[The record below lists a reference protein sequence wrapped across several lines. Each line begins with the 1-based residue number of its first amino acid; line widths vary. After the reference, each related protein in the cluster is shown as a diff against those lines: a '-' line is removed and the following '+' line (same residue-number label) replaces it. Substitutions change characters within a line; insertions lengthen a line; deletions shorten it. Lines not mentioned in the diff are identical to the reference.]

1 MYRLLHT
8 QTLRRGW
15 YLLSLLLVLG
25 CEAPEDKQ
33 PDDLIPED
41 RMAAILTQVH
51 LLEAQTS
58 RFSLASTD
66 SARIAYK
73 HQEARLFRQMNVD
86 TAVYSRSF
94 IFYSSHPKHLE
105 RIYQQVVDQ
114 LKKKTGQG
122 DSLRKS

>member
-8 QTLRRGW
+8 QTVRRGW

-25 CEAPEDKQ
+25 CEAPENKR

-41 RMAAILTQVH
+41 RMVDILTQVH

-66 SARIAYK
+66 SARMAYK
-73 HQEARLFRQMNVD
+73 HQETKLFRRMKVD

-94 IFYSSHPKHLE
+94 VFYSSHPKYLE

-114 LKKKTGQG
+114 LKKKTGQV

>member
-73 HQEARLFRQMNVD
+73 HQEARLFRQMKVD